1 VELSRTR
8 TRDGEIVLRARR
20 NDRFG
25 ADLESGRSRQGEVK
39 RNMNDT
45 LLRIWCEAG
54 NRFHQVRTGE
64 RGATAVEYGI
74 MVALIAAVIIIV
86 VGNVGNK
93 VSNAFNTV
101 DKGLK

>member
-1 VELSRTR
+1 MVISSCH
-8 TRDGEIVLRARR
+8 RAR

-25 ADLESGRSRQGEVK
+25 AAFESRRSRKEEVK

-74 MVALIAAVIIIV
+74 MVALIAAVIILV
-86 VGNVGNK
+86 VSNVGTK
-93 VSNAFNTV
+93 VSNAFSTV